1 MSERL
6 HPVKVFVRI
15 QFLFVSD
22 RIHGSMSAMQMKTT
36 SDIGALTRDRRTQL
50 RWSQAELAKRVGV
63 SRLWIVQL
71 EKGKPTAQIGL
82 VLRVLKEL
90 GIGLNASP
98 SSHDDSSRKKIEA
111 DDLDRIIRGTLDAKS

>member
-1 MSERL
+1 
-6 HPVKVFVRI
+6 
-15 QFLFVSD
+15 
-22 RIHGSMSAMQMKTT
+22 MQMKTT
-36 SDIGALTRDRRTQL
+36 SDVGALTRDRRTQL